1 MKTGP
6 EPGELQL
13 ILCHNSARGR
23 IAVDLNAFVDFDLA
37 ITRSLR
43 DLVAKCPH
51 KRPVNAAS
59 GRISGKRKPK

>member
-6 EPGELQL
+6 EPELQL
-13 ILCHNSARGR
+13 ILCHDAARGR

-37 ITRSLR
+37 LTRSLR
-43 DLVAKCPH
+43 QLVEKWPH
-51 KRPVNAAS
+51 KKLVSPAV

>member
-6 EPGELQL
+6 EPELQFV
-13 ILCHNSARGR
+13 LCHNSARGR

-43 DLVAKCPH
+43 ELVAKYPDA
-51 KRPVNAAS
+51 RPVNAAK

>member
-6 EPGELQL
+6 EPELL
-13 ILCHNSARGR
+13 LVLCHNSARGR
-23 IAVDLNAFVDFDLA
+23 IAVELNAFVEFDLA

-43 DLVAKCPH
+43 ELVAKYPDR
-51 KRPVNAAS
+51 RPINAAS

>member
-6 EPGELQL
+6 EPEQL
-13 ILCHNSARGR
+13 FVLCRNSARGR

-43 DLVAKCPH
+43 ELVAKSPYV
-51 KRPVNAAS
+51 RPVNAAS
-59 GRISGKRKPK
+59 GRIGGKPKPK